1 MEAGPSTCTCRSARR
16 GDLAGPVCG
25 RRCVGDYYYGYGDD
39 DNNNND
45 DDDYDIDDGCNG
57 GPGDVNGRAA
67 DEGRGTTAAAAAEI
81 ILADEISALLEGR
94 KGKPLMIKLRSGKV
108 VNGILRDFDIHMTM
122 KLDSIREVSADGKER
137 DELDTVLLRGDNI
150 VMISIPDDDD
160 AA

>member
-1 MEAGPSTCTCRSARR
+1 
-16 GDLAGPVCG
+16 LAGSVCG
-25 RRCVGDYYYGYGDD
+25 RICVGDYYYYYDNGDDGDD
-39 DNNNND
+39 DDNKTG
-45 DDDYDIDDGCNG
+45 DGCNS
-57 GPGDVNGRAA
+57 GPSDVNGRAA
-67 DEGRGTTAAAAAEI
+67 DENRGTAAAAVEM

-122 KLDSIREVSADGKER
+122 KLDSISEVSADGKER

-160 AA
+160 GAAE

>member
-1 MEAGPSTCTCRSARR
+1 MAMMVSTTTAVATAAPR
-16 GDLAGPVCG
+16 G
-25 RRCVGDYYYGYGDD
+25 
-39 DNNNND
+39 
-45 DDDYDIDDGCNG
+45 
-57 GPGDVNGRAA
+57 VNGRAA
-67 DEGRGTTAAAAAEI
+67 DENCGTTAAAAAAAKVAM
-81 ILADEISALLEGR
+81 ILADEISALLESR

-122 KLDSIREVSADGKER
+122 KLDSISEVSADGKER

>member
-16 GDLAGPVCG
+16 GDLAGSVYG
-25 RRCVGDYYYGYGDD
+25 KICVGDYYYYYYYDNGDDGDD
-39 DNNNND
+39 DDNEISDGRNSGTS
-45 DDDYDIDDGCNG
+45 DI
-57 GPGDVNGRAA
+57 NGRAA
-67 DEGRGTTAAAAAEI
+67 DEDRCTAAAKVAM

-122 KLDSIREVSADGKER
+122 KLDSISEVSADGKER

-160 AA
+160 AAE

>member
-16 GDLAGPVCG
+16 GDLADPVCG
-25 RRCVGDYYYGYGDD
+25 RRCVGDYYYDGDD
-39 DNNNND
+39 HDND
-45 DDDYDIDDGCNG
+45 GVDYYDDDGCNG
-57 GPGDVNGRAA
+57 SPSDVNGRAA
-67 DEGRGTTAAAAAEI
+67 DENRDTTAAAAAKVAI
-81 ILADEISALLEGR
+81 ILADEISALLESR

-122 KLDSIREVSADGKER
+122 KLDSISEVSADGKER

>member
-1 MEAGPSTCTCRSARR
+1 M
-16 GDLAGPVCG
+16 
-25 RRCVGDYYYGYGDD
+25 
-39 DNNNND
+39 
-45 DDDYDIDDGCNG
+45 
-57 GPGDVNGRAA
+57 
-67 DEGRGTTAAAAAEI
+67 

-122 KLDSIREVSADGKER
+122 KLDSISEVSADGKER

-160 AA
+160 AAESTGPEDSGDTGS